1 MGSVVAHPIS
11 LWFGGLLL
19 SLQKIIVAMKKLFP
33 IFVLL
38 LAIGCQ
44 KTELEE
50 QEGRNAKEE
59 QKDSA
64 SVTPTFEA
72 EDWGDSIPIG
82 F

>member
-1 MGSVVAHPIS
+1 
-11 LWFGGLLL
+11 
-19 SLQKIIVAMKKLFP
+19 MKKLFP